1 MENEDGLELSLG
13 LSLGGTSV
21 KSQGKI
27 TSSSGANIEES
38 DRGNKLVDDYKNFL
52 HGDNQRQESDTGSFQ
67 SNSIPSK
74 DNFFS
79 DLSKVSVDGDSSI
92 DLKRKGT
99 WIDSNYAEAEDENLP
114 EIGNKRKL
122 LLMEMN
128 SQKKQERESHHV
140 DLHEKGRA
148 SYISSTEDGS
158 TAEKG
163 DVVESRA
170 EGSTSRLASKY
181 DDGGFKQCIGDS
193 SLPKASKDISVFSD
207 SSAVDLSRQKR
218 FNSSSVGVSNSVQAM
233 NMHNNVPFPLSVK
246 DTNTLGASSTSGHLQ
261 LGMQHVLPS
270 VNGDRSGAEH
280 VNPRNLPLM
289 SGISPIQ
296 ISAMNKDKSRGLV
309 SHPQMIHH
317 PYGGAGASSSSAA
330 AQVIGP
336 FSSEGLL
343 YGGRATEHTKG
354 DSKQPAMEEG
364 SSSRA
369 EHAKGSS
376 PNINAK
382 DVLEMSKAAGV
393 SLDFP
398 AIKPGIAADI
408 EFGGCGSYPNLPWV
422 STTGPGPAGK
432 TISGVTY
439 RYTANQIKIVCACHG
454 THMSPEEF
462 IRHASNENFSAQN
475 DNGPATIPNKNSAAS
490 AQS

>member
-13 LSLGGTSV
+13 LSLGGASA
-21 KSQGKI
+21 KSKGKI
-27 TSSSGANIEES
+27 TSSSGANAEES
-38 DRGNKLVDDYKNFL
+38 DRGNKLVDDFKNFL

-74 DNFFS
+74 DNFFN
-79 DLSKVSVDGDSSI
+79 DLSKVGVEGDSSI

-99 WIDSNYAEAEDENLP
+99 WIESNYAEAEDENLP

-122 LLMEMN
+122 LFMEMN
-128 SQKKQERESHHV
+128 SQKKQERESHHA

-170 EGSTSRLASKY
+170 EGSTSRLASKH
-181 DDGGFKQCIGDS
+181 DDSSKQSIGET
-193 SLPKASKDISVFSD
+193 SLPKGSKDICGFSE
-207 SSAVDLSRQKR
+207 SSAVDLNRQKR

-233 NMHNNVPFPLSVK
+233 SMHNVPFPLPVK
-246 DTNTLGASSTSGHLQ
+246 DPNALGAPSPSGHLQ
-261 LGMQHVLPS
+261 LGMQHVRPT

-289 SGISPIQ
+289 AGISPLQ
-296 ISAMNKDKSRGLV
+296 ISAMDKDKSWGLV

-317 PYGGAGASSSSAA
+317 PHAGGGASTSSAA
-330 AQVIGP
+330 AQVIGS
-336 FSSEGLL
+336 FSSDGLL
-343 YGGRATEHTKG
+343 YGGRVTEHTKA
-354 DSKQPAMEEG
+354 DSKQPAIEEG

-376 PNINAK
+376 PNMNAK
-382 DVLEMSKAAGV
+382 DVLERSKAAGV

-422 STTGPGPAGK
+422 STTAPGPAGK

-439 RYTANQIKIVCACHG
+439 RYNANQIKIVCACHG
-454 THMSPEEF
+454 THLSPEEF
-462 IRHASNENFSAQN
+462 IRHASDENFIAQN
-475 DNGPATIPNKNSAAS
+475 DNGPATIPNKNPAAS

>member
-13 LSLGGTSV
+13 LSLGGGSV
-21 KSQGKI
+21 KSKGKI
-27 TSSSGANIEES
+27 TSSSGANPEES
-38 DRGNKLVDDYKNFL
+38 DRGNKLVDDFKNFL

-74 DNFFS
+74 DNFFN
-79 DLSKVSVDGDSSI
+79 DLSKVGVDGDSSI

-99 WIDSNYAEAEDENLP
+99 WIESNYVEAEDENLP

-122 LLMEMN
+122 LFMEMN
-128 SQKKQERESHHV
+128 SQKKQEKESHHV

-170 EGSTSRLASKY
+170 EDSTSRLSSKH
-181 DDGGFKQCIGDS
+181 DDSSKQCVGETT
-193 SLPKASKDISVFSD
+193 LPKGSKDLCGFSD
-207 SSAVDLSRQKR
+207 SGAVDLSRQKR

-233 NMHNNVPFPLSVK
+233 NMHNAPFPLSVK
-246 DTNTLGASSTSGHLQ
+246 DTNTLGAPSTSGHLQ
-261 LGMQHVLPS
+261 IGMQHVRPT

-289 SGISPIQ
+289 AGISPLQ
-296 ISAMNKDKSRGLV
+296 ISAMDKDKSWGLV
-309 SHPQMIHH
+309 SHPQMVHH
-317 PYGGAGASSSSAA
+317 PHGGGGASTSSAPA
-330 AQVIGP
+330 RVIGH
-336 FSSEGLL
+336 FSSDGLL
-343 YGGRATEHTKG
+343 YGGRVTEHTKG
-354 DSKQPAMEEG
+354 DSKQPVVEEG

-369 EHAKGSS
+369 EQAKGSS
-376 PNINAK
+376 PNMNAK
-382 DVLEMSKAAGV
+382 DILERSKAAGV

-422 STTGPGPAGK
+422 STTAPGPAGK

-439 RYTANQIKIVCACHG
+439 RYNANQIKIVCACHG
-454 THMSPEEF
+454 THLSPEEF

-475 DNGPATIPNKNSAAS
+475 DNGPATIPNKNPAAS

>member
-1 MENEDGLELSLG
+1 MESEDGLELSLG
-13 LSLGGTSV
+13 LSLGGASV
-21 KSQGKI
+21 KSKGKI
-27 TSSSGANIEES
+27 TSSSGANAEES
-38 DRGNKLVDDYKNFL
+38 DRGNKLVDDFKSFL
-52 HGDNQRQESDTGSFQ
+52 HGDNERQESDTGSFQ

-74 DNFFS
+74 DNFFN
-79 DLSKVSVDGDSSI
+79 DLSKVVVDGDSSI
-92 DLKRKGT
+92 DLKRKGA
-99 WIDSNYAEAEDENLP
+99 WIESNYAEAEDENLP

-170 EGSTSRLASKY
+170 EGSTSRLASKH
-181 DDGGFKQCIGDS
+181 DDSSKQCIGET
-193 SLPKASKDISVFSD
+193 SLPKGSKDICGFSD
-207 SSAVDLSRQKR
+207 SSGADLSRQKR
-218 FNSSSVGVSNSVQAM
+218 FNSSSVGVSDAVQAL
-233 NMHNNVPFPLSVK
+233 NMHNVHFPITVK
-246 DTNTLGASSTSGHLQ
+246 DTNSLGAPSTSGHLQ
-261 LGMQHVLPS
+261 LGIQHVRPT
-270 VNGDRSGAEH
+270 VNGDRPGAEH
-280 VNPRNLPLM
+280 INPRNLPLM
-289 SGISPIQ
+289 PGISPLQ
-296 ISAMNKDKSRGLV
+296 ISAMDKDKAWGLV

-317 PYGGAGASSSSAA
+317 PYGGVGGASSSSAPG
-330 AQVIGP
+330 QVIGP
-336 FSSEGLL
+336 FSSDGLL
-343 YGGRATEHTKG
+343 YGGRVTELTKG
-354 DSKQPAMEEG
+354 DNKQPAMEEG

-376 PNINAK
+376 SNMNAK
-382 DVLEMSKAAGV
+382 DVLERSKAAGV

-422 STTGPGPAGK
+422 STTAPGPTGK

-439 RYTANQIKIVCACHG
+439 KYNANQIKIVCACHG

-462 IRHASNENFSAQN
+462 IRHANDESFSVQN
-475 DNGPATIPNKNSAAS
+475 DNAPPTIPNKNPAAS